1 MFHTLFIKHP
11 TQTDLSICTFNRNK
25 RSILFSHSLLYLNIH
40 PQSPWIQLLWWIPPL
55 SLTYTGVINS
65 SLHRQTNRQS
75 YNITSTNPWFYRN
88 QKQTLSDQSFVD
100 INFYSTQHQEPN
112 CTSQPQPLPP
122 HTQLYILLP
131 PQISVCVC
139 LFQQFTIILALWIA

>member
-1 MFHTLFIKHP
+1 MISNTESVKCTRTNQFLVYECSLADHTTVGDRPVMFHTLFIKHP

-100 INFYSTQHQEPN
+100 INF
-112 CTSQPQPLPP
+112 
-122 HTQLYILLP
+122 
-131 PQISVCVC
+131 
-139 LFQQFTIILALWIA
+139 